1 MSCRKFNPDHQE
13 GLMAAV
19 TAAGI
24 YGNPER
30 ILFKTVPD
38 GDWRKFVGQSNDDPS
53 AGGGARDLRF
63 NGFKDFE
70 AIARAFF
77 PLPNPVLR
85 NRNGVA
91 TTVNAY
97 SGKLMHGFG
106 VPQFDDASFEPP
118 TTARDLEW
126 RFVRVA
132 SQASLTNAQPSAVNG
147 DKDIIVL
154 VQEKVGEIVAVF
166 TTVNTLP
173 AHSISTFI
181 SAACAAPRHPNYS
194 AAGFW
199 DLVTGHQE
207 HN

>member
-1 MSCRKFNPDHQE
+1 
-13 GLMAAV
+13 MAVVAGV
-19 TAAGI
+19 GI

-30 ILFKTVPD
+30 ILFKTVPA
-38 GDWRKFVGQSNDDPS
+38 GDWRKFVGESNDDPN

-70 AIARAFF
+70 AIAKAFF
-77 PLPNPVLR
+77 PAANLVPR

-91 TTVNAY
+91 TSVTAY

-106 VPQFDDASFEPP
+106 TQQFDDASFEPP

-132 SQASLTNAQPSAVNG
+132 SQAPLTNAQPSAGND

-154 VQEKVGEIVAVF
+154 VQENVGEIVAVF
-166 TTVNTLP
+166 TTLNTLP
-173 AHSISTFI
+173 GGNISAFI
-181 SAACAAPRHPNYS
+181 AAACAASRHPNYS
-194 AAGFW
+194 AAGFF
-199 DLVTGHQE
+199 DLVTGYQE